1 MRINTGR
8 VGQAVPVRQIGRVG
22 AVAGVR
28 LVTRAGPIGLAL
40 SAVAL
45 LLGTAGCSGNGTTA
59 ATTPTVSRTTDTF
72 TGTVTVGG
80 SDFHSF
86 SIAAAGTI
94 DVTLTAAA
102 PSIVMGISIG
112 MPGDGTCTAVAGA
125 SNQTA
130 AGTAVQLSG
139 IASPG
144 TMCVDVHD
152 AGAQSAPVSYTVTV
166 THP

>member
-1 MRINTGR
+1 MVQVRQAGQTGR
-8 VGQAVPVRQIGRVG
+8 VGDFRWVRPPGG
-22 AVAGVR
+22 AGA
-28 LVTRAGPIGLAL
+28 TALAL
-40 SAVAL
+40 VVVAL
-45 LLGTAGCSGNGTTA
+45 WLGTAGCSGNGTTA

-72 TGTVTVGG
+72 SGTVVVGG

-86 SIAAAGTI
+86 SVASAGTI

-112 MPGDGTCTAVAGA
+112 MPGDGRCTAVAGA

-152 AGAQSAPVSYTVTV
+152 AGSQSAPVVYTVTV